1 MRNRAVAKRI
11 AARHKAA
18 VPPSQRPDHATPAEK
33 ATESLLRKL
42 LAWLF
47 TQPEW
52 LFILSADRQ
61 TRRQVGRAIGDLVTR
76 IPPRTLPSPAEE
88 EEK

>member
-18 VPPSQRPDHATPAEK
+18 TKPSQRPDRATPAEQ
-33 ATESLLRKL
+33 AMESLLRKL

-47 TQPEW
+47 VQPEW
-52 LFILSADRQ
+52 LYILSADRR
-61 TRRQVGRAIGDLVTR
+61 TRKEIGRAIGDMVSR
-76 IPPRTLPSPAEE
+76 IPSRTAEPSE